1 MSLILAAALALTPMT
16 AFAAETPQSETSVQT
31 MVETETT
38 TNEETEAPETETP
51 ETEAPETEA
60 PETEVPETKAP
71 ETEEATEETKETE
84 MVETTEVPSQTE
96 VADETE
102 AGMDAEA
109 EKDATTV
116 NSAEPAAA
124 GKGSIKV
131 VKRSYFKP
139 SIIGAGYGVY
149 TDKACTQA
157 VDDLW
162 IGLEGS
168 NYDISHNLAYGTY
181 YVKEFYAPKGYKL
194 DDKTYTVTLNQSN
207 PSATVTSFEPTTEV
221 HGNIKVVRN
230 NYFGENITGTGIGI
244 YRDAACTDAVD
255 DLWIGLWEA
264 DSDLSVDLPLGTY
277 YVKEFYTVPGNCT
290 DENVYTITLSKNEDV
305 PTVTTIAPTNKAH
318 GHVKVVKKST
328 YSLPVTGAGY
338 AVYKDKACTQSMDA
352 LWIGLEGDD
361 ADISCDLPA
370 GTYYVKE
377 FSAPD
382 GYDLDPT
389 VHTVTVKTGQTATV
403 TSNEPL
409 NASTAVFLKPDG
421 SYYTH
426 LKVNGDNKF
435 PSVASVD
442 YNVLGWSK
450 TKHDVFTPDSI
461 KSSGK
466 NIVQTVGD
474 YNVEG
479 DDIKS
484 GGAYYM
490 VAFKERTDSYTTKVS
505 APKDNT
511 VVYFVGDSR
520 TVHVYDFLARGGAF
534 TIDGQDT
541 DRPLDD
547 KLEFVKMSG
556 EGIVWFQNTGLAE
569 LKTKLKAHKGKNNVI
584 IFNWGVNDA
593 ASAANSAKYS
603 SFFQS
608 TASQLK
614 NIDSNCKLY
623 FANVYPVSTATLDA
637 HDGRHGVNLEDIK
650 NMNTIID
657 GICKTGSYTKI
668 NLYDYLKQYGLFWAK
683 NPTKHNPDL
692 SLYDGI
698 HPSPTS
704 SLRIYEYCLE
714 QTGCKSSNVVD
725 VTLAAN

>member
-1 MSLILAAALALTPMT
+1 MT
-16 AFAAETPQSETSVQT
+16 RKIMKSVQ
-31 MVETETT
+31 
-38 TNEETEAPETETP
+38 
-51 ETEAPETEA
+51 
-60 PETEVPETKAP
+60 
-71 ETEEATEETKETE
+71 
-84 MVETTEVPSQTE
+84 
-96 VADETE
+96 
-102 AGMDAEA
+102 
-109 EKDATTV
+109 EK
-116 NSAEPAAA
+116 AAA

-131 VKRSYFKP
+131 VKAAYFDP
-139 SIIGAGYGVY
+139 PVIGAGYGVY
-149 TDKACTQA
+149 TDEACTHA
-157 VDDLW
+157 VDALW
-162 IGLEGS
+162 IGLEGPD
-168 NYDISHNLAYGTY
+168 YDIASNLALGTY
-181 YVKEFYAPKGYKL
+181 YIKEFSAPDQYEL
-194 DDKTYTVTLNQSN
+194 DKNVYSVTLTQSS
-207 PSATVTSFEPTTEV
+207 PEVTVTSLEPTKEP
-221 HGNIKVVRN
+221 HGNIKVVKR
-230 NYFGENITGTGIGI
+230 
-244 YRDAACTDAVD
+244 
-255 DLWIGLWEA
+255 
-264 DSDLSVDLPLGTY
+264 SS
-277 YVKEFYTVPGNCT
+277 
-290 DENVYTITLSKNEDV
+290 
-305 PTVTTIAPTNKAH
+305 
-318 GHVKVVKKST
+318 

-338 AVYKDKACTQSMDA
+338 GIYKDKACTQSMDA

-361 ADISCDLPA
+361 ADVSCDLPA

-426 LKVNGDNKF
+426 LKINDEF
-435 PSVASVD
+435 PSVACEE

-484 GGAYYM
+484 GGVYYM

-505 APKDNT
+505 VPKDNM

-520 TVHVYDFLARGGAF
+520 TVHVYDFLARGGVL

-541 DRPLDD
+541 DRPLDG
-547 KLEFVKMSG
+547 KIEFVKESG
-556 EGIVWFQNTGLAE
+556 KGIDWFQNTGLAQ
-569 LKTKLKAHKGKNNVI
+569 LKTKLKANKGKNNVI

-593 ASAANSAKYS
+593 ASDKESAKYP

-614 NIDSNCKLY
+614 SIDSNCKLY
-623 FANVYPVSTATLDA
+623 YANVFPVSAATLDA
-637 HDGRHGVNLEDIK
+637 HDGDHGVELKHIK
-650 NMNTIID
+650 NMNKIID

-698 HPSPTS
+698 HQSPSS
-704 SLRIYEYCLE
+704 ALKIYEYCLE
-714 QTGCKSSNVVD
+714 QTGCKSPNALD

>member
-149 TDKACTQA
+149 TDKACTRA

-290 DENVYTITLSKNEDV
+290 DENVYTITLSKNGDV

-361 ADISCDLPA
+361 ADVSCDLPA

-426 LKVNGDNKF
+426 LKVNGDNEF
-435 PSVASVD
+435 PSVVCED
-442 YNVLGWSK
+442 YNVLGWSR
-450 TKHDVFTPDSI
+450 TKHAVFTPENI
-461 KSSGK
+461 KSSGQ
-466 NIVQTVGD
+466 NIVQAVGD
-474 YNVEG
+474 YFMES
-479 DDIKS
+479 DEIKS
-484 GGAYYM
+484 GGVYYM
-490 VAFKERTDSYTTKVS
+490 VAFKENTNSYEYEVS
-505 APKDNT
+505 VPNNNT

-520 TVHVYDFLARGGAF
+520 ITHLYDTLVNGGALSMNEGGNKDL
-534 TIDGQDT
+534 DG
-541 DRPLDD
+541 
-547 KLEFVKMSG
+547 KFEVVEKMG
-556 EGIVWFQNTGLAE
+556 EGITWFQNEGLSKLE
-569 LKTKLKAHKGKNNVI
+569 SKLKSHKGKNNII

-593 ASAANSAKYS
+593 ASKDNREKYS
-603 SFFQS
+603 SYFQS
-608 TASQLK
+608 VATKLK
-614 NIDSNCKLY
+614 AIDSGCKLY
-623 FANVYPVSTATLDA
+623 FANVYPVSTATLIA
-637 HDGRHGVNLEDIK
+637 HDNKAGVSVADIK
-650 NMNTIID
+650 IMNGIID
-657 GICKTGSYTKI
+657 GICSNGSYTKI
-668 NLYDYLKQYGLFWAK
+668 DLYDHLKK
-683 NPTKHNPDL
+683 NGWFYDFNGPNEEEAM
-692 SLYDGI
+692 YDGI
-698 HPSPTS
+698 HPSPTTGAS
-704 SLRIYEYCLE
+704 VYQFCIEK
-714 QTGCKSSNVVD
+714 TGCGSGTTTLQLPSN
-725 VTLAAN
+725 